1 MVGQNLA
8 DFWKVSKTQNL
19 IKSLLYAM
27 PRYRKRRYRRA
38 LVHAP
43 AYTITRKLIKNLE
56 WSRVADSE
64 YYAASAEICLNPSN
78 LTSDRAGS
86 VITVKHLQVQLLNL
100 PSVRYLNEA
109 QREWQTGQFAGGW
122 ICVYVPEGTSPNR
135 PFPDWQAG
143 QNSYTLYEPNQF
155 VLGTGTWLEGPRIT
169 SSTQALPAGGLR
181 YERGGDVSAGR
192 NMTLR
197 VPLSRRLNP
206 GDSIVMIYFLRSN
219 ADWTQQFSV
228 EGCESIVTYASKQNS
243 LVCSKLNFCPLF

>member
-1 MVGQNLA
+1 
-8 DFWKVSKTQNL
+8 
-19 IKSLLYAM
+19 M

-38 LVHAP
+38 VVHAP
-43 AYTITRKLIKNLE
+43 AYTVTRKLIKNLD

-64 YYAASAEICLNPSN
+64 YYAASAQICLNPSN

-86 VITVKHLQVQLLNL
+86 VITIKHLQVQLLNL
-100 PSVRYLNEA
+100 PSVRYLNEE

-122 ICVYVPEGTSPNR
+122 ICVYVPEGTNPNR

-228 EGCESIVTYASKQNS
+228 EGCESVVTYASKQNS
-243 LVCSKLNFCPLF
+243 HVCSITELLSIVLNIGLPPPQNQGAIPIF